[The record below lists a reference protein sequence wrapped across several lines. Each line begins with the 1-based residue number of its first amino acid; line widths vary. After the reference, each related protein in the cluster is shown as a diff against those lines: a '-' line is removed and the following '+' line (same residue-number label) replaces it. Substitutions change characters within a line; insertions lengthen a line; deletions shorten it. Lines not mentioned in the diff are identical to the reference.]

1 LCVYPP
7 YVNSRVQG
15 APVRALR
22 SIFRPAATSR
32 RAEALYGR
40 AVGRARDPG
49 FYAVLGV
56 PDSVDG
62 RFEMISLH
70 VWLLLRR
77 LKAGPGAQGL
87 AQAVFD
93 AMFDDMD
100 RGLREMGA
108 GDLGVGRRIKAMA
121 TAFYGRIA
129 AYDRGLAAGGRVLE
143 DTLIRNVWRGAAP
156 EGARPAV
163 LAAYLRRA
171 DAHLRDLTPAALLEA
186 EVPCGPAPAN
196 VEAQE
201 A

>member
-1 LCVYPP
+1 M
-7 YVNSRVQG
+7 
-15 APVRALR
+15 RALR
-22 SIFRPAATSR
+22 SLFRPAATSR
-32 RAEALYGR
+32 RAQALYGR

-49 FYAVLGV
+49 FYAALGV

-62 RFEMISLH
+62 RFEMIALH

-77 LKAGPGAQGL
+77 LKAGSPRPSGL

-93 AMFDDMD
+93 TMFDDMD

-108 GDLGVGRRIKAMA
+108 GDLGVGRRVKAMA

-129 AYDRGLAAGGRVLE
+129 AYDRGMVPGGEALE
-143 DTLIRNVWRGAAP
+143 DTLIRNVWRGEAP
-156 EGARPAV
+156 EGARPAE

-171 DAHLRDLTPAALLEA
+171 DAKLRDTALAALLEA
-186 EVPCGPAPAN
+186 EAPFGPAPAE
-196 VEAQE
+196 VQTQE